1 MPNHAGVVPDLPF
14 FLDKVSC
21 LQADVKLKAKD
32 DVGVLVSSPHLYLL
46 SGELQA
52 CTTIPNLYD
61 PGEQTEDL
69 ILTKQALC
77 LLSTS
82 QMLIN

>member
-1 MPNHAGVVPDLPF
+1 MPNQVGVVPDLPF

-21 LQADVKLKAKD
+21 VQADVKLKAKD
-32 DVGVLVSSPHLYLL
+32 DAGVLFSTSQLHPL

-52 CTTIPNLYD
+52 CTTIPGLCD

-82 QMLIN
+82 PDVN